1 MIIEYT
7 SYNKDKSITLDTH
20 KTPYVLQEREGLNG
34 LETDIKTFR
43 SIAQTGVSVQASLIR
58 ERLVTIKGAIVYD
71 DFIEKEI
78 LKKNIYSVF
87 NPAFAGDMRIVT
99 DAGNEYYIKEVY
111 IEEAPVFTEKL
122 NGPDIEFFTISF
134 ICPNPFI
141 LSNEKTISLQNE
153 VGNFK
158 FDWEILEQGITLS
171 DIDANAIKNAPNHGD
186 IEAPVKINIRARGY
200 MVDPYIINVSTGEAI
215 YINYTLN
222 AGDTIEITTDYGNK
236 RVKLIKNNGEKT
248 DIFKF
253 IDIKST
259 FFNLKQGDNLI
270 KYGAKRSVENMS
282 VDIKYNE
289 RYLGI

>member
-7 SYNKDKSITLDTH
+7 SYNKSKSITLDTH
-20 KTPYVLQEREGLNG
+20 KTPYVLQERKGLNG

-43 SIAQTGVSVQASLIR
+43 SIAQSGVSVQASLIR

-71 DFIEKEI
+71 DFTEKEI

-87 NPAFAGDMRIVT
+87 NPAFAGDIRIVT
-99 DAGNEYYIKEVY
+99 DAGNEYNIKEVY
-111 IEEAPVFTEKL
+111 IEEAPIFTEKL

-141 LSNEKTISLQNE
+141 LSNEKSISLQNE

-158 FDWEILEQGITLS
+158 FDWEILEQGVTLS
-171 DIDANAIKNAPNHGD
+171 DIDANAIKNAPNYGD
-186 IEAPVKINIRARGY
+186 IETPVKITIRARGH
-200 MVDPYIINVSTGEAI
+200 MVDPFVINVSTGEAI
-215 YINYTLN
+215 YINYTLS
-222 AGDTIEITTDYGNK
+222 AGDRIEITTEYGNK
-236 RVKLIKNNGEKT
+236 RVKHFKADDTET

-253 IDIKST
+253 IDIKSS
-259 FFNLKQGDNLI
+259 FFQLKLGDNLI
-270 KYGAKRSVENMS
+270 KYGAKRSIENMS

-289 RYLGI
+289 RYLGV

>member
-7 SYNKDKSITLDTH
+7 SYNKSKSITLDTH
-20 KTPYVLQEREGLNG
+20 KTPYVLQERKGLNG

-43 SIAQTGVSVQASLIR
+43 SIAQSGVSVQASLIR

-71 DFIEKEI
+71 DFTEKEI

-87 NPAFAGDMRIVT
+87 NPAFGGDMKIVT
-99 DAGNEYYIKEVY
+99 DAGNEYNIKEVY

-141 LSNEKTISLQNE
+141 LSNEKAISLQNE

-158 FDWEILEQGITLS
+158 FDWEILEQGVTLS

-186 IEAPVKINIRARGY
+186 IETPVKITIRARGH
-200 MVDPYIINVSTGEAI
+200 MVDPFIINVSTGEAI

-222 AGDTIEITTDYGNK
+222 AGDRIEITTEYGNK
-236 RVKLIKNNGEKT
+236 RVKHFKADETET

-253 IDIKST
+253 IDIKSS
-259 FFNLKQGDNLI
+259 FFQLKLGDNLI
-270 KYGAKRSVENMS
+270 KYGAKRSIENMS

-289 RYLGI
+289 RYLGV